1 MSTPPT
7 GDFFEKA
14 RAVAASILFACGA
27 AAVVGSLL
35 DWVTVRAQPPDVPDD
50 QLHRLPPFSGIEI
63 GDGWYV
69 IAAAVVVLV
78 CAFFIVI
85 RGRSRYAWLA
95 FLGCIVIGGISISD
109 YRGIEELHLSLEA
122 IGRDPRPGLGLTLV
136 AAAGLIG
143 LAASVAAVAASPSQP
158 NDQRRSTG

>member
-1 MSTPPT
+1 MSSPQS

-14 RAVAASILFACGA
+14 RAVAASVLFACGA
-27 AAVVGSLL
+27 AAIIGSLL
-35 DWVTVRAQPPDVPDD
+35 DWVTVEAQPPDVPAD

-63 GDGWYV
+63 GDGWVV
-69 IAAAVVVLV
+69 IGAASLVLV

-85 RGRSRYAWLA
+85 KGRSRYAWLA

-109 YRGIEELHLSLEA
+109 YRGIDELHLSLEA
-122 IGRDPRPGLGLTLV
+122 IGRGPRPGLGLTLV

-143 LAASVAAVAASPSQP
+143 LAASVAAVAASPSGTQS
-158 NDQRRSTG
+158 RSTG